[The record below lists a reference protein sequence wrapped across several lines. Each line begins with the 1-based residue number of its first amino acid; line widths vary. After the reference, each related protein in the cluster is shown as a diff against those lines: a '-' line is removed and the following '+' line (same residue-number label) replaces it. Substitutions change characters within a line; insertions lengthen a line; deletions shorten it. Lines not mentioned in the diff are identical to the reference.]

1 MVLVRLLADAEDT
14 TKGGTLHKKLQ
25 QAIEDQGWDPGS
37 MQKVEQKRIP
47 HIQFIQSISIGIEYG
62 MFFSNLNIAY
72 GIYGMFFFDFPT
84 RKSWTGYKIPSW
96 NNLNPPVQDSGWS
109 MLI

>member
-47 HIQFIQSISIGIEYG
+47 HIQSMGC
-62 MFFSNLNIAY
+62 
-72 GIYGMFFFDFPT
+72 FFDFPI
-84 RKSWTGYKIPSW
+84 RKSWAGYKFHHGI
-96 NNLNPPVQDSGWS
+96 
-109 MLI
+109 I